1 MLESVDCVE
10 LKSSFRDIKVNLI
23 LRITLRVSL
32 DLWILYDQLSFK
44 MNKDKIKSF
53 QSKRKASLASDYS
66 NSDEGCRREKNVAST
81 AVTSASTTAV
91 VNTNIQP

>member
-44 MNKDKIKSF
+44 MNKDEIKSF
-53 QSKRKASLASDYS
+53 QSKRKAPLASDYS
-66 NSDEGCRREKNVAST
+66 NSDEGCRRGKNVAST
-81 AVTSASTTAV
+81 AVTSASTTVV

>member
-53 QSKRKASLASDYS
+53 QSKRTASLASDYS

-81 AVTSASTTAV
+81 AVTSASTTVV